1 MCKYYVEVFDLLM
14 KWMAKHHLGLNLSGL
29 AVDDV
34 EKELMFDRP
43 SEATVKNVT
52 KGAIDVAEVMEEAAI
67 TTHAD
72 HVPDEQ

>member
-1 MCKYYVEVFDLLM
+1 M
-14 KWMAKHHLGLNLSGL
+14 KWMAKHHLGLDLSGL

-34 EKELMFDRP
+34 EKELIFDCP

-52 KGAIDVAEVMEEAAI
+52 KGATDVAEVMEEAAI

-72 HVPDEQ
+72 LVPNEQ